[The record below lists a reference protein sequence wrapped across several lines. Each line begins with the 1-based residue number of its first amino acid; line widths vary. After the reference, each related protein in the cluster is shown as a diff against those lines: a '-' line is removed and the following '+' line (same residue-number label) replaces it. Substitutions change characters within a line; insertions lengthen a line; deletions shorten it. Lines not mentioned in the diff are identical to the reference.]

1 MTDWELLESPWVKV
15 VVIVSVALFVMLSI
29 LMVMCTV
36 CDGCCIYEWLRERNK
51 KGREGENQIKT
62 NGNKN
67 GDIIWFSPSL
77 LHLRV
82 VKGEEQE
89 EQRRGEPD

>member
-51 KGREGENQIKT
+51 KSREGENQIKT
-62 NGNKN
+62 NANKN
-67 GDIIWFSPSL
+67 EDIIARS
-77 LHLRV
+77 V
-82 VKGEEQE
+82 I
-89 EQRRGEPD
+89 